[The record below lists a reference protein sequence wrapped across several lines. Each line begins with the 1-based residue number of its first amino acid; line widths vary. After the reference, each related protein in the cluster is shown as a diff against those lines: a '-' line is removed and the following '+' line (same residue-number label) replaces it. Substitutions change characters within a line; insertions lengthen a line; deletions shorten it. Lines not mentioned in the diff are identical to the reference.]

1 MPFAGYKDFADCVAK
16 NADQEDPQAYCANIQ
31 KEAENGPVEDNDE
44 DDVAE
49 RAVRFID
56 RAKGII
62 RGLIVPYTGPIGGD
76 KDLYGTRFSANTDL
90 ALDWFPDGG
99 RPGLYAH
106 GFDDDLQTEVV
117 GREIRSWEEPGRG
130 RWLEAQIDVAHR
142 YATEIMELVD
152 KGMLALSSGA
162 VDHLVRINRST
173 RDVERWPWVEWSLV
187 PNPGNPEALIYHVR
201 SADAVMHAP
210 EVAIRIV
217 ADLDDLIPEPEP
229 EPEPVPAMADSVTS
243 LVRSLQPDALH
254 ALALE
259 MGATC
264 SPEPPAPAQ
273 PVPTVTITSSAA
285 TTRMLNADDIAELQA
300 IAIAKA
306 QSLTS

>member
-1 MPFAGYKDFADCVAK
+1 MPFAGYKDFAECVAK
-16 NADQEDPQAYCANIQ
+16 NAAQEDPQAYCAKIQ
-31 KEAENGPVEDNDE
+31 KEAESEEPEE
-44 DDVAE
+44 VAE
-49 RAVRFID
+49 RAVRFVD

-76 KDLYGTRFSANTDL
+76 KDLYNTRFSSNTDL

-106 GFDDDLQTEVV
+106 GFDDELQTEVV

-130 RWLEAQIDVAHR
+130 RWLEAQIDTAHR
-142 YATEIMELVD
+142 YASEIMELVD

-162 VDHLVRINRST
+162 VDHLVKINRST

-217 ADLDDLIPEPEP
+217 ADLDDLIAEPEPPEPEP
-229 EPEPVPAMADSVTS
+229 EPEPAMTVTA
-243 LVRSLQPDALH
+243 LVRSMQPNALH

-264 SPEPPAPAQ
+264 PSLPSEPAQ
-273 PVPTVTITSSAA
+273 PVPTVTIVSSAA
-285 TTRMLNADDIAELQA
+285 TTRMLNEDDIAELQA

-306 QSLTS
+306 HSLTT

>member
-16 NADQEDPQAYCANIQ
+16 NADQENPEAYCAKIQ
-31 KEAENGPVEDNDE
+31 KEAEGPEDNDE
-44 DDVAE
+44 DEVAE

-56 RAKGII
+56 RAAGRIA
-62 RGLIVPYTGPIGGD
+62 GLIVPYTGPIEGD
-76 KDLYGTRFSANTDL
+76 KDLYGTRFSSNTDL

-106 GFDDDLQTEVV
+106 GFDEDLKTEVV

-130 RWLEAQIDVAHR
+130 RWLEAQLDKAHR
-142 YATEIMELVD
+142 YAEEIMELVD
-152 KGMLALSSGA
+152 KGALALSSGA
-162 VDHLVRINRST
+162 VDHLVKINRST

-201 SADAVMHAP
+201 SADAVQHAP
-210 EVAIRIV
+210 EVAVRIV

-229 EPEPVPAMADSVTS
+229 EPEPIAEMGDSVMS
-243 LVRSLQPDALH
+243 LVRSLRPDALH
-254 ALALE
+254 ALAIE
-259 MGATC
+259 MGARC
-264 SPEPPAPAQ
+264 DIPEPTTEIQ

-285 TTRMLNADDIAELQA
+285 TTRMITDADIEEFVA
-300 IAIAKA
+300 IAIEKA
-306 QSLTS
+306 RTLTT